1 MEKRKNYLDFVPVLN
16 AQNSWDEKDGIV
28 TVHMVHKGIHHVI
41 AQKLFRS
48 PRVSHI
54 ALDTFGSFVW
64 KKIDGVRTVGDI
76 ADEMKAHFGDQAE
89 PVYNRLVHY
98 MKILQNNRF
107 VQFQKK
113 R

>member
-16 AQNSWDEKDGIV
+16 PQTSWDEKDGIV

-54 ALDTFGSFVW
+54 ALDAFGSFVW

-76 ADEMKAHFGDQAE
+76 ADEMKARFGDQAE
-89 PVYNRLVHY
+89 PVYNRLVQY

-113 R
+113 G

>member
-16 AQNSWDEKDGIV
+16 PQNSWDEKDGIV
-28 TVHMVHKGIHHVI
+28 TVHMVQKGIHHVI
-41 AQKLFRS
+41 AQNLFRA

-54 ALDTFGSFVW
+54 ALDAFGSFVW

-76 ADEMKAHFGDQAE
+76 ADEMKARFGDQAE
-89 PVYNRLVHY
+89 PVYNRLVQY

-113 R
+113 G